1 MSFNLVI
8 IFIFIFVNYTN
19 SMDLFEKKKESENFK
34 EEWEFVSD
42 QVMGGVSSGE
52 LDLLNTSKNTFIRL
66 SGTVSTKNN
75 GGFIQYRSDYDFDEG
90 NFKGIRIK
98 ARGIPSEYYIHI
110 RTNSLLLPWQYYSGK
125 FFVTENWKVIEI
137 LFDDFK
143 KSNFYQP
150 SKFTSSEIKSIGFVA
165 FGKNFNAQLDIVEA
179 ELY

>member
-1 MSFNLVI
+1 
-8 IFIFIFVNYTN
+8 
-19 SMDLFEKKKESENFK
+19 
-34 EEWEFVSD
+34 
-42 QVMGGVSSGE
+42 MGGVSSGE

-98 ARGIPSEYYIHI
+98 ARGIPSEYTFIFEPILY
-110 RTNSLLLPWQYYSGK
+110 LPWQYYSGK

-165 FGKNFNAQLDIVEA
+165 FGKNFCAQLDIVEA

>member
-1 MSFNLVI
+1 MVI
-8 IFIFIFVNYTN
+8 
-19 SMDLFEKKKESENFK
+19 SDPLF
-34 EEWEFVSD
+34 
-42 QVMGGVSSGE
+42 
-52 LDLLNTSKNTFIRL
+52 
-66 SGTVSTKNN
+66 
-75 GGFIQYRSDYDFDEG
+75 FDKS

-110 RTNSLLLPWQYYSGK
+110 RTNFLLLPWQYYSGK
-125 FFVTENWKVIEI
+125 FSVTENWKVIEI

-150 SKFTSSEIKSIGFVA
+150 STFNSSEIKSIGFVA